1 MDAVKAANMGD
12 KKAMFQVGLCYENG
26 IDVKEDR
33 EEAFSWYLKAA
44 KAGYAAAMGKV
55 GYMYMEG
62 IYADDD
68 PVLGLKWVEKG
79 ISLKDPY
86 CIYTLGKCYEEGTGL
101 DEDINKA
108 LQWYEKAAEFGS
120 IDAMNEL
127 GMLYYEGGYFDKD
140 VDNAIMW
147 YKKAADLGDTEAMKK
162 LASLYSDEDKE
173 EESVAWYKKAAEKGD
188 TEAMISLGL
197 HFGYSQPDQAI
208 IWFRKAAELGNAEG
222 CYFLG
227 DFYQGGLAV
236 EKDVSKAIYWY
247 KKALEI
253 NPDKEVAKRSLEKLG
268 IPTEKLIESYRAKKV
283 AEKRVEAYMPII
295 AKIRNGY
302 VDPMRSRLS
311 ANVYVYKHKQNIASP
326 DGKPCW
332 QNDMIKLSFSTNNT
346 MIEEDAIVVNLIAP
360 GGGDGKAIYEKK
372 QQPKRI
378 NYILVDGIIYTW
390 QNNDYSD
397 VKPSLRYDGAK
408 GMVTDLDG
416 SREYRPTR

>member
-1 MDAVKAANMGD
+1 MGD

-26 IDVKEDR
+26 IDVKENR

-44 KAGYAAAMGKV
+44 KAGYASAMGKV

-120 IDAMNEL
+120 IEAMNEL
-127 GMLYYEGGYFDKD
+127 GMQYYEGGYVDKD
-140 VDNAIMW
+140 VNKAIMW

-253 NPDKEVAKRSLEKLG
+253 NPDEEVAKRSLEKLG

-302 VDPMRSRLS
+302 VDPMRSKLLS
-311 ANVYVYKHKQNIASP
+311 KNYVWKEKQNIAI
-326 DGKPCW
+326 DGYGGCW
-332 QNDMIKLSFSTNNT
+332 LYIVNKLSFTANKT
-346 MIEEDAIVVNLIAP
+346 MTKETSRIVKQIAP
-360 GGGDGKAIYEKK
+360 GGGDGKTVQDLKS
-372 QQPKRI
+372 QPTRTSF
-378 NYILVDGIIYTW
+378 ILVDGYIYTW
-390 QNNDYSD
+390 QNDDYSD
-397 VKPSLRYDGAK
+397 LTPALRYDSAK
-408 GMVTDLDG
+408 DIIYDN